1 MGIIARVLGIR
12 GILSGLNESCVDPDP
27 VVQFRQWFDFAK
39 GCFVYMPNACA
50 LATATEDGRPSVRMV
65 LLKSVD
71 ASGFVF
77 FTNYL
82 SRKGWELDQNP
93 YASLLFHWVD
103 LHRQVRV
110 EGKVERV
117 THGESERYFKTRP
130 RGSRIGAWASRQSS
144 VLEKREELESRVSE
158 FERKYPGD
166 VPLPDHWGGY
176 RLVPKRIEFWQ
187 ARPNRLHDRLV
198 YEREGDAWK
207 VIRLAP

>member
-1 MGIIARVLGIR
+1 MSLIARILGLR
-12 GILSGLNESCVDPDP
+12 GIFSGLDEADVDPDP
-27 VVQFRQWFDFAK
+27 VAQFGSWFAFAK
-39 GCFVYMPNACA
+39 RSFVYMPNACA
-50 LATATEDGRPSVRMV
+50 LATATKDGQPSVRMV
-65 LLKSVD
+65 LLKGVD
-71 ASGFVF
+71 ASGFTF
-77 FTNYL
+77 FTNYG
-82 SRKGWELDQNP
+82 SRKGRELDANP
-93 YASLLFHWVD
+93 AASLLFHWVD

-144 VLEKREELESRVSE
+144 VLENREELESRVSE